1 MSGAATAIGIG
12 TAIGGIG
19 SLASGAIGANAA
31 GNAAST
37 QAAAANHA
45 ADLQAQAS
53 ANALD
58 FQKQQYNTS
67 QQQQAPWLAAGNNG
81 LNALQ
86 YGLGTGGTANGT
98 GVGQGSLST
107 PYGKS
112 FTAPTGLDEQNDP
125 GYQARLQ
132 LGTDAIQKSAAA
144 RGSVVT
150 GGTAKALDTY
160 GQDYASN
167 EYGNVYNRALNT
179 FNSNENTYNTN
190 QTNQYNKLAALAGT
204 GQQTATN
211 LATEGQA
218 ASNNVTS
225 NLLGTAAAQGQDYT
239 NAGNATASG
248 YINSANAYGGG
259 LQGATG
265 ILNQGISQNNQ
276 LNQFSQLQQLLNAR
290 SSSGYG
296 TSSPYTNGL
305 GDHVG

>member
-19 SLASGAIGANAA
+19 SLASGALGANAA
-31 GNAAST
+31 NNAAST
-37 QAAAANHA
+37 QSAAANHA
-45 ADLQAQAS
+45 ADLQATAS
-53 ANALD
+53 QNALD

-67 QQQQAPWLAAGNNG
+67 QQQQAPYLAAGAGG

-86 YGLGTGGTANGT
+86 YGLGTGGTANGS
-98 GVGQGSLST
+98 GVGQGSLT
-107 PYGKS
+107 QGYGS
-112 FTAPTGLDEQNDP
+112 FTAPTGLNEQNDP

-132 LGTDAIQKSAAA
+132 LGTEALQKSAAA
-144 RGSVVT
+144 KGSVLT
-150 GGTAKALDTY
+150 GGTAKALDSY

-167 EYGNVYNRALNT
+167 EYSNVYNRALNT
-179 FNSNENTYNTN
+179 YGTNASNYYTN
-190 QTNQYNKLAALAGT
+190 QSSQYNRLSALAGT

-211 LATEGQA
+211 LASEGQA

-239 NAGNATASG
+239 NAAGATASG
-248 YINSANAYGGG
+248 YINSANAYSGG

-276 LNQFSQLQQLLNAR
+276 LNQFATLQQLLSG
-290 SSSGYG
+290 SSYG
-296 TSSPYTNGL
+296 SKSPYTNEL
-305 GDHVG
+305 GDSVG